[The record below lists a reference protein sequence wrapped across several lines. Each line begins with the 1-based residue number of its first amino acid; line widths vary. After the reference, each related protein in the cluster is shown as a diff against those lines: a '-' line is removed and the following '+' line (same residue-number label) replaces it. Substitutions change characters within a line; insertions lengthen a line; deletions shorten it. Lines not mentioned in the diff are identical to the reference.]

1 MDLCSRASDSVG
13 AHVFTAADWTGD
25 KMYAGMQ
32 ELVWLRGVLKEV
44 GLPCCEPTPFFLDS
58 QSAEVVELVGGFY
71 RILLFLLCRFSCHCY
86 LHDFTS

>member
-1 MDLCSRASDSVG
+1 MQSNYMA
-13 AHVFTAADWTGD
+13 
-25 KMYAGMQ
+25 MYAGMQ